1 MPPTSLDTAPNSTST
16 STEAAQRLPTLTLAA
31 ALSLGSAIALGFAR
45 FAYALLLPSM
55 KLDLGWSFAQAGA
68 MNTANA
74 LGYLLG
80 ALAFP
85 RLARRWSAGALF
97 GGGCVATA
105 LLMAISGLLADTHSL
120 LALRVITGVSSA
132 AVFVRGGARAARLAA
147 ARPPA
152 AGAVA

>member
-1 MPPTSLDTAPNSTST
+1 MPTKSLNAASTATP
-16 STEAAQRLPTLTLAA
+16 TEAAQRLPTLMLAA
-31 ALSLGSAIALGFAR
+31 GLSLGSAIALGLAR

-80 ALAFP
+80 ALAYP
-85 RLARRWSAGALF
+85 RLARRWSASALF
-97 GGGCVATA
+97 GAGCVATA

-132 AVFVRGGARAARLAA
+132 AGFCHWGRLAGRLAA
-147 ARPPA
+147 SGTPR
-152 AGAVA
+152 AG

>member
-1 MPPTSLDTAPNSTST
+1 MPTKSLDAASTATP
-16 STEAAQRLPTLTLAA
+16 TEAAQRFPTLMLAA
-31 ALSLGSAIALGFAR
+31 GLSLGSAIALGLAR

-85 RLARRWSAGALF
+85 RLARRWSARR
-97 GGGCVATA
+97 VVRR
-105 LLMAISGLLADTHSL
+105 GLRGHCAADGRQRSCWTTRIRYSCC
-120 LALRVITGVSSA
+120 A
-132 AVFVRGGARAARLAA
+132 
-147 ARPPA
+147 
-152 AGAVA
+152 